1 MNYTLNIKKNNKN
14 SLCILLNGKKYEVN
28 SQWLYEHSD
37 NAEIRDPY
45 TKQLLIEAAE
55 INPSLK
61 IIDAQIEKEI
71 LAITFSDNSQ
81 HNYKINYIY
90 SQLKKAPV
98 SDNKYLWNKK
108 NLKVP
113 KFNFKNIN
121 NKMLFDIM
129 TSVDKLGFCLVRN
142 IPKKKNGLNELMKL
156 IGPVKKTNWG
166 GIADVKNINKAYDL
180 TMTTRGLEN
189 HTDNPY
195 RSEDFKNY
203 PRTIHNDLNLLR
215 NEDVDIV
222 FLPIENEIL
231 KYKTFYKCPN
241 FKIEN
246 ILCGKSRPNYFPGVK
261 NIVIKLFDIVQADN
275 SFFGEKDYQQLVVIK
290 KLRDELNF
298 GTKIIPIKTV
308 RNKNGLP
315 LSSRNKYL
323 EINEIEIANKINK
336 ICKYLIPKVKNKL
349 NTTKILAHAKRELR
363 MNGIDK
369 IDYLTILT
377 DTLEKRRSLKS
388 KSRIF
393 IAANVGSTRLIDNF
407 PI

>member
-1 MNYTLNIKKNNKN
+1 MKIIKSIKYLKRIVKE
-14 SLCILLNGKKYEVN
+14 SKRNGSSINFIPTMGALHLGHIKLIQKAKKR
-28 SQWLYEHSD
+28 
-37 NAEIRDPY
+37 NAVRIVS
-45 TKQLLIEAAE
+45 IF
-55 INPSLK
+55 INPS
-61 IIDAQIEKEI
+61 Q
-71 LAITFSDNSQ
+71 F
-81 HNYKINYIY
+81 
-90 SQLKKAPV
+90 
-98 SDNKYLWNKK
+98 
-108 NLKVP
+108 
-113 KFNFKNIN
+113 
-121 NKMLFDIM
+121 
-129 TSVDKLGFCLVRN
+129 
-142 IPKKKNGLNELMKL
+142 
-156 IGPVKKTNWG
+156 GP
-166 GIADVKNINKAYDL
+166 
-180 TMTTRGLEN
+180 R
-189 HTDNPY
+189 
-195 RSEDFKNY
+195 EDFKNY

-290 KLRDELNF
+290 KMRDELNF

-377 DTLEKRRSLKS
+377 DTLEKRKSLKS

>member
-1 MNYTLNIKKNNKN
+1 MGALHLGHIKLIQKA
-14 SLCILLNGKKYEVN
+14 KKR
-28 SQWLYEHSD
+28 
-37 NAEIRDPY
+37 NAVRIVS
-45 TKQLLIEAAE
+45 IF
-55 INPSLK
+55 INPS
-61 IIDAQIEKEI
+61 Q
-71 LAITFSDNSQ
+71 F
-81 HNYKINYIY
+81 
-90 SQLKKAPV
+90 
-98 SDNKYLWNKK
+98 
-108 NLKVP
+108 
-113 KFNFKNIN
+113 
-121 NKMLFDIM
+121 
-129 TSVDKLGFCLVRN
+129 
-142 IPKKKNGLNELMKL
+142 
-156 IGPVKKTNWG
+156 GP
-166 GIADVKNINKAYDL
+166 
-180 TMTTRGLEN
+180 
-189 HTDNPY
+189 
-195 RSEDFKNY
+195 SEDFKNY
-203 PRTIHNDLNLLR
+203 PRTTHNDLNLLR

>member
-1 MNYTLNIKKNNKN
+1 MKIIKSIKYLKRIVKE
-14 SLCILLNGKKYEVN
+14 SKRNGSSINFIPTMGALHLGHIKLIQKAKKR
-28 SQWLYEHSD
+28 
-37 NAEIRDPY
+37 NAVRIVS
-45 TKQLLIEAAE
+45 IF
-55 INPSLK
+55 INPS
-61 IIDAQIEKEI
+61 Q
-71 LAITFSDNSQ
+71 F
-81 HNYKINYIY
+81 
-90 SQLKKAPV
+90 
-98 SDNKYLWNKK
+98 
-108 NLKVP
+108 
-113 KFNFKNIN
+113 
-121 NKMLFDIM
+121 
-129 TSVDKLGFCLVRN
+129 
-142 IPKKKNGLNELMKL
+142 
-156 IGPVKKTNWG
+156 GP
-166 GIADVKNINKAYDL
+166 
-180 TMTTRGLEN
+180 
-189 HTDNPY
+189 
-195 RSEDFKNY
+195 SEDFKNY

-290 KLRDELNF
+290 KMRDELNF

-377 DTLEKRRSLKS
+377 DTLEKRRSLKL

>member
-1 MNYTLNIKKNNKN
+1 MKIIKSIKYLKRIVKE
-14 SLCILLNGKKYEVN
+14 SKRNGSSINFIPTMGALHLGHIKLIQKAKKR
-28 SQWLYEHSD
+28 
-37 NAEIRDPY
+37 NAVRIVS
-45 TKQLLIEAAE
+45 IF
-55 INPSLK
+55 INPS
-61 IIDAQIEKEI
+61 Q
-71 LAITFSDNSQ
+71 F
-81 HNYKINYIY
+81 
-90 SQLKKAPV
+90 
-98 SDNKYLWNKK
+98 
-108 NLKVP
+108 
-113 KFNFKNIN
+113 
-121 NKMLFDIM
+121 
-129 TSVDKLGFCLVRN
+129 
-142 IPKKKNGLNELMKL
+142 
-156 IGPVKKTNWG
+156 GP
-166 GIADVKNINKAYDL
+166 
-180 TMTTRGLEN
+180 
-189 HTDNPY
+189 
-195 RSEDFKNY
+195 SEDFKNY

-290 KLRDELNF
+290 KMRDELNF
-298 GTKIIPIKTV
+298 GTNIIPIKTV

-377 DTLEKRRSLKS
+377 DNLEKRKSLKS

>member
-1 MNYTLNIKKNNKN
+1 MKIIKSIKYLKRIVKE
-14 SLCILLNGKKYEVN
+14 SKRNGSSINFIPTMGALHLGHIKLIQKAKKR
-28 SQWLYEHSD
+28 
-37 NAEIRDPY
+37 NAVRIVS
-45 TKQLLIEAAE
+45 IF
-55 INPSLK
+55 INPS
-61 IIDAQIEKEI
+61 Q
-71 LAITFSDNSQ
+71 F
-81 HNYKINYIY
+81 
-90 SQLKKAPV
+90 
-98 SDNKYLWNKK
+98 
-108 NLKVP
+108 
-113 KFNFKNIN
+113 
-121 NKMLFDIM
+121 
-129 TSVDKLGFCLVRN
+129 
-142 IPKKKNGLNELMKL
+142 
-156 IGPVKKTNWG
+156 GP
-166 GIADVKNINKAYDL
+166 
-180 TMTTRGLEN
+180 
-189 HTDNPY
+189 
-195 RSEDFKNY
+195 SEDFKNY

-290 KLRDELNF
+290 KLRNELNF

>member
-1 MNYTLNIKKNNKN
+1 MKIIKSINYLKRIVKESKRNGSSINFIPTMGALHLGHIKLIQKA
-14 SLCILLNGKKYEVN
+14 KKR
-28 SQWLYEHSD
+28 
-37 NAEIRDPY
+37 NAVRIVS
-45 TKQLLIEAAE
+45 IF
-55 INPSLK
+55 INPS
-61 IIDAQIEKEI
+61 Q
-71 LAITFSDNSQ
+71 F
-81 HNYKINYIY
+81 
-90 SQLKKAPV
+90 
-98 SDNKYLWNKK
+98 
-108 NLKVP
+108 
-113 KFNFKNIN
+113 
-121 NKMLFDIM
+121 
-129 TSVDKLGFCLVRN
+129 
-142 IPKKKNGLNELMKL
+142 
-156 IGPVKKTNWG
+156 GP
-166 GIADVKNINKAYDL
+166 
-180 TMTTRGLEN
+180 
-189 HTDNPY
+189 
-195 RSEDFKNY
+195 SEDFKNY
-203 PRTIHNDLNLLR
+203 PRTINNDLNLLR

-290 KLRDELNF
+290 KMRDELNF

-377 DTLEKRRSLKS
+377 DTLEKRKSLKS

>member
-1 MNYTLNIKKNNKN
+1 MKIVKSIKYLKRIVKE
-14 SLCILLNGKKYEVN
+14 SKRNGSSINFIPTMGALHLGHIKLIQKAKKR
-28 SQWLYEHSD
+28 
-37 NAEIRDPY
+37 NAVRIVS
-45 TKQLLIEAAE
+45 IF
-55 INPSLK
+55 INPS
-61 IIDAQIEKEI
+61 Q
-71 LAITFSDNSQ
+71 F
-81 HNYKINYIY
+81 
-90 SQLKKAPV
+90 
-98 SDNKYLWNKK
+98 
-108 NLKVP
+108 
-113 KFNFKNIN
+113 
-121 NKMLFDIM
+121 
-129 TSVDKLGFCLVRN
+129 
-142 IPKKKNGLNELMKL
+142 
-156 IGPVKKTNWG
+156 GP
-166 GIADVKNINKAYDL
+166 
-180 TMTTRGLEN
+180 
-189 HTDNPY
+189 
-195 RSEDFKNY
+195 SEDFKNY
-203 PRTIHNDLNLLR
+203 PRTIHNDLNLLK

-290 KLRDELNF
+290 KMRDELNF

>member
-1 MNYTLNIKKNNKN
+1 MKIIKSIKYLKRIVKE
-14 SLCILLNGKKYEVN
+14 SKRNGSSINFIPTMGALHLGHIKLIQKAKKR
-28 SQWLYEHSD
+28 
-37 NAEIRDPY
+37 NAVRIVS
-45 TKQLLIEAAE
+45 IF
-55 INPSLK
+55 INPS
-61 IIDAQIEKEI
+61 Q
-71 LAITFSDNSQ
+71 F
-81 HNYKINYIY
+81 
-90 SQLKKAPV
+90 
-98 SDNKYLWNKK
+98 
-108 NLKVP
+108 
-113 KFNFKNIN
+113 
-121 NKMLFDIM
+121 
-129 TSVDKLGFCLVRN
+129 
-142 IPKKKNGLNELMKL
+142 
-156 IGPVKKTNWG
+156 GP
-166 GIADVKNINKAYDL
+166 
-180 TMTTRGLEN
+180 
-189 HTDNPY
+189 
-195 RSEDFKNY
+195 SEDFKNY

-290 KLRDELNF
+290 KMRDELSF

-377 DTLEKRRSLKS
+377 DTLEKRKSIKS

>member
-1 MNYTLNIKKNNKN
+1 MKIIKSIKYLKRIVKE
-14 SLCILLNGKKYEVN
+14 SKRNGSSINFIPTMGALHLGHIKLIQKAKKR
-28 SQWLYEHSD
+28 
-37 NAEIRDPY
+37 NAVRIVS
-45 TKQLLIEAAE
+45 IF
-55 INPSLK
+55 INPS
-61 IIDAQIEKEI
+61 Q
-71 LAITFSDNSQ
+71 F
-81 HNYKINYIY
+81 
-90 SQLKKAPV
+90 
-98 SDNKYLWNKK
+98 
-108 NLKVP
+108 
-113 KFNFKNIN
+113 
-121 NKMLFDIM
+121 
-129 TSVDKLGFCLVRN
+129 
-142 IPKKKNGLNELMKL
+142 
-156 IGPVKKTNWG
+156 GP
-166 GIADVKNINKAYDL
+166 
-180 TMTTRGLEN
+180 
-189 HTDNPY
+189 
-195 RSEDFKNY
+195 SEDFKNY

-246 ILCGKSRPNYFPGVK
+246 ILCGKSRPDYFPGVK

-363 MNGIDK
+363 MNGIGK

-377 DTLEKRRSLKS
+377 DTLEKRKSLKS

>member
-1 MNYTLNIKKNNKN
+1 MKIIKSIKYLKRIVKE
-14 SLCILLNGKKYEVN
+14 SKRNGSSINFIPTMGALHLGHIKLIQKAKKR
-28 SQWLYEHSD
+28 
-37 NAEIRDPY
+37 NAVRIVS
-45 TKQLLIEAAE
+45 IF
-55 INPSLK
+55 INPS
-61 IIDAQIEKEI
+61 Q
-71 LAITFSDNSQ
+71 F
-81 HNYKINYIY
+81 
-90 SQLKKAPV
+90 
-98 SDNKYLWNKK
+98 
-108 NLKVP
+108 
-113 KFNFKNIN
+113 
-121 NKMLFDIM
+121 
-129 TSVDKLGFCLVRN
+129 
-142 IPKKKNGLNELMKL
+142 
-156 IGPVKKTNWG
+156 GP
-166 GIADVKNINKAYDL
+166 
-180 TMTTRGLEN
+180 
-189 HTDNPY
+189 
-195 RSEDFKNY
+195 SEDFKNY
-203 PRTIHNDLNLLR
+203 PRTINNDLNLLR

-231 KYKTFYKCPN
+231 KYKTFYKCPK

-290 KLRDELNF
+290 KMRDELNF

>member
-1 MNYTLNIKKNNKN
+1 MKIIKSIKYLKRIVKE
-14 SLCILLNGKKYEVN
+14 SKRNGSSINFIPTMGALHLGHIKLIQKAKKR
-28 SQWLYEHSD
+28 
-37 NAEIRDPY
+37 NAVRIVS
-45 TKQLLIEAAE
+45 IF
-55 INPSLK
+55 INPS
-61 IIDAQIEKEI
+61 Q
-71 LAITFSDNSQ
+71 F
-81 HNYKINYIY
+81 
-90 SQLKKAPV
+90 
-98 SDNKYLWNKK
+98 
-108 NLKVP
+108 
-113 KFNFKNIN
+113 
-121 NKMLFDIM
+121 
-129 TSVDKLGFCLVRN
+129 
-142 IPKKKNGLNELMKL
+142 
-156 IGPVKKTNWG
+156 GP
-166 GIADVKNINKAYDL
+166 
-180 TMTTRGLEN
+180 
-189 HTDNPY
+189 
-195 RSEDFKNY
+195 SEDFKNY

-231 KYKTFYKCPN
+231 KYKTYYKCPN
-241 FKIEN
+241 FKIEK

-290 KLRDELNF
+290 KMRDELNF
-298 GTKIIPIKTV
+298 GTNIIPIKTV

-377 DTLEKRRSLKS
+377 DTLEKRKSLKS

>member
-1 MNYTLNIKKNNKN
+1 MKIIKSIKYLKRIVKESKRNGSSINFIPTMGALHLGHIKLIQKAKKKNAVRIV
-14 SLCILLNGKKYEVN
+14 SIF
-28 SQWLYEHSD
+28 
-37 NAEIRDPY
+37 
-45 TKQLLIEAAE
+45 
-55 INPSLK
+55 INPS
-61 IIDAQIEKEI
+61 Q
-71 LAITFSDNSQ
+71 F
-81 HNYKINYIY
+81 
-90 SQLKKAPV
+90 
-98 SDNKYLWNKK
+98 
-108 NLKVP
+108 
-113 KFNFKNIN
+113 
-121 NKMLFDIM
+121 
-129 TSVDKLGFCLVRN
+129 
-142 IPKKKNGLNELMKL
+142 
-156 IGPVKKTNWG
+156 GP
-166 GIADVKNINKAYDL
+166 
-180 TMTTRGLEN
+180 
-189 HTDNPY
+189 
-195 RSEDFKNY
+195 SEDFKNY

-290 KLRDELNF
+290 KMRDELNF

-377 DTLEKRRSLKS
+377 DTLEKRKSLKS

>member
-1 MNYTLNIKKNNKN
+1 MKIIKSIKYLKRIVKE
-14 SLCILLNGKKYEVN
+14 SKRNGSSINFIPTMGALHLGHIKLIQKAKKR
-28 SQWLYEHSD
+28 
-37 NAEIRDPY
+37 NAVRIVS
-45 TKQLLIEAAE
+45 IF
-55 INPSLK
+55 INPS
-61 IIDAQIEKEI
+61 Q
-71 LAITFSDNSQ
+71 F
-81 HNYKINYIY
+81 
-90 SQLKKAPV
+90 
-98 SDNKYLWNKK
+98 
-108 NLKVP
+108 
-113 KFNFKNIN
+113 
-121 NKMLFDIM
+121 
-129 TSVDKLGFCLVRN
+129 
-142 IPKKKNGLNELMKL
+142 
-156 IGPVKKTNWG
+156 GP
-166 GIADVKNINKAYDL
+166 
-180 TMTTRGLEN
+180 
-189 HTDNPY
+189 
-195 RSEDFKNY
+195 SEDFKNY

-290 KLRDELNF
+290 KMRDELNF

-349 NTTKILAHAKRELR
+349 NTTKILAHAKRELL

>member
-1 MNYTLNIKKNNKN
+1 MKIIKSIKYLKRIVKE
-14 SLCILLNGKKYEVN
+14 SKRNGSSINFIPTMGALHLGHIKLIQKAKKR
-28 SQWLYEHSD
+28 
-37 NAEIRDPY
+37 NAVRIVS
-45 TKQLLIEAAE
+45 IF
-55 INPSLK
+55 INPS
-61 IIDAQIEKEI
+61 Q
-71 LAITFSDNSQ
+71 F
-81 HNYKINYIY
+81 
-90 SQLKKAPV
+90 
-98 SDNKYLWNKK
+98 
-108 NLKVP
+108 
-113 KFNFKNIN
+113 
-121 NKMLFDIM
+121 
-129 TSVDKLGFCLVRN
+129 
-142 IPKKKNGLNELMKL
+142 
-156 IGPVKKTNWG
+156 GP
-166 GIADVKNINKAYDL
+166 
-180 TMTTRGLEN
+180 
-189 HTDNPY
+189 
-195 RSEDFKNY
+195 SEDFKNY

-231 KYKTFYKCPN
+231 KYKTYYKCPN
-241 FKIEN
+241 FKIEK

-377 DTLEKRRSLKS
+377 DNLEKRKSLKS

>member
-1 MNYTLNIKKNNKN
+1 MKIIKSIKYLKRIVKE
-14 SLCILLNGKKYEVN
+14 SKRNGSSINFIPTMGALHLGHIKLIQKAKKR
-28 SQWLYEHSD
+28 
-37 NAEIRDPY
+37 NAVRIVS
-45 TKQLLIEAAE
+45 IF
-55 INPSLK
+55 INPS
-61 IIDAQIEKEI
+61 Q
-71 LAITFSDNSQ
+71 F
-81 HNYKINYIY
+81 
-90 SQLKKAPV
+90 
-98 SDNKYLWNKK
+98 
-108 NLKVP
+108 
-113 KFNFKNIN
+113 
-121 NKMLFDIM
+121 
-129 TSVDKLGFCLVRN
+129 
-142 IPKKKNGLNELMKL
+142 
-156 IGPVKKTNWG
+156 GP
-166 GIADVKNINKAYDL
+166 
-180 TMTTRGLEN
+180 
-189 HTDNPY
+189 
-195 RSEDFKNY
+195 SEDFKNY

-349 NTTKILAHAKRELR
+349 NTKKILAHAKRELR

>member
-1 MNYTLNIKKNNKN
+1 MKIIKSIKYLRRIVKE
-14 SLCILLNGKKYEVN
+14 SKRNGSSINFIPTMGALHLGHIKLIQKAKKR
-28 SQWLYEHSD
+28 
-37 NAEIRDPY
+37 NAVRIVS
-45 TKQLLIEAAE
+45 IF
-55 INPSLK
+55 INPS
-61 IIDAQIEKEI
+61 Q
-71 LAITFSDNSQ
+71 F
-81 HNYKINYIY
+81 
-90 SQLKKAPV
+90 
-98 SDNKYLWNKK
+98 
-108 NLKVP
+108 
-113 KFNFKNIN
+113 
-121 NKMLFDIM
+121 
-129 TSVDKLGFCLVRN
+129 
-142 IPKKKNGLNELMKL
+142 
-156 IGPVKKTNWG
+156 GP
-166 GIADVKNINKAYDL
+166 
-180 TMTTRGLEN
+180 
-189 HTDNPY
+189 
-195 RSEDFKNY
+195 SEDFKNY

-290 KLRDELNF
+290 KMRDELNF

-336 ICKYLIPKVKNKL
+336 ICTYLIPKVKNKL

-363 MNGIDK
+363 MNGIGK

-377 DTLEKRRSLKS
+377 DTLEKRKSLKS

>member
-1 MNYTLNIKKNNKN
+1 MKIIKSIKYLKRIVKE
-14 SLCILLNGKKYEVN
+14 SKRNGSSINFIPTMGALHLGHIKLIQKAKKR
-28 SQWLYEHSD
+28 
-37 NAEIRDPY
+37 NADRIVS
-45 TKQLLIEAAE
+45 IF
-55 INPSLK
+55 INPS
-61 IIDAQIEKEI
+61 Q
-71 LAITFSDNSQ
+71 FS
-81 HNYKINYIY
+81 
-90 SQLKKAPV
+90 P
-98 SDNKYLWNKK
+98 
-108 NLKVP
+108 
-113 KFNFKNIN
+113 
-121 NKMLFDIM
+121 
-129 TSVDKLGFCLVRN
+129 
-142 IPKKKNGLNELMKL
+142 
-156 IGPVKKTNWG
+156 
-166 GIADVKNINKAYDL
+166 
-180 TMTTRGLEN
+180 
-189 HTDNPY
+189 
-195 RSEDFKNY
+195 SEDLKNY
-203 PRTIHNDLNLLR
+203 PRTINNDLHLLR

-290 KLRDELNF
+290 KMRDELNF

>member
-1 MNYTLNIKKNNKN
+1 MKIIKSIKYLKRIVKE
-14 SLCILLNGKKYEVN
+14 SKRNGSSINFIPTMGALHLGHIKLIQKAKKR
-28 SQWLYEHSD
+28 
-37 NAEIRDPY
+37 NAVRIVS
-45 TKQLLIEAAE
+45 IF
-55 INPSLK
+55 INPS
-61 IIDAQIEKEI
+61 Q
-71 LAITFSDNSQ
+71 F
-81 HNYKINYIY
+81 
-90 SQLKKAPV
+90 
-98 SDNKYLWNKK
+98 
-108 NLKVP
+108 
-113 KFNFKNIN
+113 
-121 NKMLFDIM
+121 
-129 TSVDKLGFCLVRN
+129 
-142 IPKKKNGLNELMKL
+142 
-156 IGPVKKTNWG
+156 GP
-166 GIADVKNINKAYDL
+166 
-180 TMTTRGLEN
+180 
-189 HTDNPY
+189 
-195 RSEDFKNY
+195 SEDFKNY

-290 KLRDELNF
+290 KMRDELNF

-323 EINEIEIANKINK
+323 EINEIKIANKINK

-363 MNGIDK
+363 MNGIGK

-377 DTLEKRRSLKS
+377 DTLEKRKSLKS

>member
-1 MNYTLNIKKNNKN
+1 MKIIKSIKYLKRRVKE
-14 SLCILLNGKKYEVN
+14 SKRNGSSINFIPTMGALHLGHIKLIQKAKKR
-28 SQWLYEHSD
+28 
-37 NAEIRDPY
+37 NAVRIVS
-45 TKQLLIEAAE
+45 IF
-55 INPSLK
+55 INPS
-61 IIDAQIEKEI
+61 Q
-71 LAITFSDNSQ
+71 F
-81 HNYKINYIY
+81 
-90 SQLKKAPV
+90 
-98 SDNKYLWNKK
+98 
-108 NLKVP
+108 
-113 KFNFKNIN
+113 
-121 NKMLFDIM
+121 
-129 TSVDKLGFCLVRN
+129 
-142 IPKKKNGLNELMKL
+142 
-156 IGPVKKTNWG
+156 GP
-166 GIADVKNINKAYDL
+166 
-180 TMTTRGLEN
+180 
-189 HTDNPY
+189 
-195 RSEDFKNY
+195 SEDFKNY

-290 KLRDELNF
+290 KMRDELNF

-377 DTLEKRRSLKS
+377 DTLEKRKSLKS

>member
-1 MNYTLNIKKNNKN
+1 MKIIKSIKYLKRIVKE
-14 SLCILLNGKKYEVN
+14 SKRNGSSINFIPTMGALHLGHIKLIQKAKKR
-28 SQWLYEHSD
+28 
-37 NAEIRDPY
+37 NAVRIVS
-45 TKQLLIEAAE
+45 IF
-55 INPSLK
+55 INPS
-61 IIDAQIEKEI
+61 Q
-71 LAITFSDNSQ
+71 F
-81 HNYKINYIY
+81 
-90 SQLKKAPV
+90 
-98 SDNKYLWNKK
+98 
-108 NLKVP
+108 
-113 KFNFKNIN
+113 
-121 NKMLFDIM
+121 
-129 TSVDKLGFCLVRN
+129 
-142 IPKKKNGLNELMKL
+142 
-156 IGPVKKTNWG
+156 GP
-166 GIADVKNINKAYDL
+166 
-180 TMTTRGLEN
+180 
-189 HTDNPY
+189 
-195 RSEDFKNY
+195 SEDFKNY

-290 KLRDELNF
+290 KMSDELNF

-377 DTLEKRRSLKS
+377 DTLEKRKSLKS

>member
-1 MNYTLNIKKNNKN
+1 MKIIKSIKYLKRIVKE
-14 SLCILLNGKKYEVN
+14 SKRNGSSINFIPTMGALHLGHIKLIQKAKKR
-28 SQWLYEHSD
+28 
-37 NAEIRDPY
+37 NAVRIVS
-45 TKQLLIEAAE
+45 IF
-55 INPSLK
+55 INPS
-61 IIDAQIEKEI
+61 Q
-71 LAITFSDNSQ
+71 F
-81 HNYKINYIY
+81 
-90 SQLKKAPV
+90 
-98 SDNKYLWNKK
+98 
-108 NLKVP
+108 
-113 KFNFKNIN
+113 
-121 NKMLFDIM
+121 
-129 TSVDKLGFCLVRN
+129 
-142 IPKKKNGLNELMKL
+142 
-156 IGPVKKTNWG
+156 GP
-166 GIADVKNINKAYDL
+166 
-180 TMTTRGLEN
+180 
-189 HTDNPY
+189 
-195 RSEDFKNY
+195 SEDFKNY

-231 KYKTFYKCPN
+231 RYKTFYKCPN

-290 KLRDELNF
+290 KMRDELNF
-298 GTKIIPIKTV
+298 GTNIIPIKTV

-323 EINEIEIANKINK
+323 EINEIEKANKINK

>member
-1 MNYTLNIKKNNKN
+1 MKIIKSIKYLKRIVKE
-14 SLCILLNGKKYEVN
+14 SRRNGSSINFIPTMGALHLGHIKLIQKAKKR
-28 SQWLYEHSD
+28 
-37 NAEIRDPY
+37 NAVRIVS
-45 TKQLLIEAAE
+45 IF
-55 INPSLK
+55 INPS
-61 IIDAQIEKEI
+61 Q
-71 LAITFSDNSQ
+71 F
-81 HNYKINYIY
+81 
-90 SQLKKAPV
+90 
-98 SDNKYLWNKK
+98 
-108 NLKVP
+108 
-113 KFNFKNIN
+113 
-121 NKMLFDIM
+121 
-129 TSVDKLGFCLVRN
+129 
-142 IPKKKNGLNELMKL
+142 
-156 IGPVKKTNWG
+156 GP
-166 GIADVKNINKAYDL
+166 
-180 TMTTRGLEN
+180 
-189 HTDNPY
+189 
-195 RSEDFKNY
+195 SEDFKNY

>member
-1 MNYTLNIKKNNKN
+1 MKIIKSIKYLKRIVKE
-14 SLCILLNGKKYEVN
+14 SKRNGLSINFIPTMGALHLGHIKLIQKAKKR
-28 SQWLYEHSD
+28 
-37 NAEIRDPY
+37 NAVRIVS
-45 TKQLLIEAAE
+45 IF
-55 INPSLK
+55 INPS
-61 IIDAQIEKEI
+61 Q
-71 LAITFSDNSQ
+71 F
-81 HNYKINYIY
+81 
-90 SQLKKAPV
+90 
-98 SDNKYLWNKK
+98 
-108 NLKVP
+108 
-113 KFNFKNIN
+113 
-121 NKMLFDIM
+121 
-129 TSVDKLGFCLVRN
+129 
-142 IPKKKNGLNELMKL
+142 
-156 IGPVKKTNWG
+156 GP
-166 GIADVKNINKAYDL
+166 
-180 TMTTRGLEN
+180 
-189 HTDNPY
+189 
-195 RSEDFKNY
+195 SEDFKNY

-290 KLRDELNF
+290 KMRDELNF

-323 EINEIEIANKINK
+323 EINEIKIANKINK

-377 DTLEKRRSLKS
+377 DNLEKRKSLKS

>member
-1 MNYTLNIKKNNKN
+1 MKIIKSIEYLKRIIAESKRNGLIINFIPTMGALHLGHMKLIQKAKKKN
-14 SLCILLNGKKYEVN
+14 S
-28 SQWLYEHSD
+28 
-37 NAEIRDPY
+37 IR
-45 TKQLLIEAAE
+45 IVSIF
-55 INPSLK
+55 INPS
-61 IIDAQIEKEI
+61 Q
-71 LAITFSDNSQ
+71 F
-81 HNYKINYIY
+81 
-90 SQLKKAPV
+90 
-98 SDNKYLWNKK
+98 
-108 NLKVP
+108 
-113 KFNFKNIN
+113 
-121 NKMLFDIM
+121 
-129 TSVDKLGFCLVRN
+129 
-142 IPKKKNGLNELMKL
+142 
-156 IGPVKKTNWG
+156 GPN
-166 GIADVKNINKAYDL
+166 
-180 TMTTRGLEN
+180 
-189 HTDNPY
+189 
-195 RSEDFKNY
+195 EDFKNY
-203 PRTIHNDLNLLR
+203 PRTIRNDLNLLR

-231 KYKTFYKCPN
+231 RYKTYYKCPN
-241 FKIEN
+241 FKIEK

-290 KLRDELNF
+290 KMRDELNF
-298 GTKIIPIKTV
+298 GTNIIPIKTV

-377 DTLEKRRSLKS
+377 DNLEKRKSLKS

>member
-1 MNYTLNIKKNNKN
+1 MGALHLGHIKLIQKA
-14 SLCILLNGKKYEVN
+14 KKR
-28 SQWLYEHSD
+28 
-37 NAEIRDPY
+37 NAVRIVS
-45 TKQLLIEAAE
+45 IF
-55 INPSLK
+55 INPS
-61 IIDAQIEKEI
+61 Q
-71 LAITFSDNSQ
+71 F
-81 HNYKINYIY
+81 
-90 SQLKKAPV
+90 
-98 SDNKYLWNKK
+98 
-108 NLKVP
+108 
-113 KFNFKNIN
+113 
-121 NKMLFDIM
+121 
-129 TSVDKLGFCLVRN
+129 
-142 IPKKKNGLNELMKL
+142 
-156 IGPVKKTNWG
+156 GP
-166 GIADVKNINKAYDL
+166 
-180 TMTTRGLEN
+180 R
-189 HTDNPY
+189 
-195 RSEDFKNY
+195 EDFKNY

-215 NEDVDIV
+215 NENVDIV

-290 KLRDELNF
+290 KMRDELKF

-363 MNGIDK
+363 MNGIGK

-377 DTLEKRRSLKS
+377 DTLEKRKSLKS

>member
-1 MNYTLNIKKNNKN
+1 MKIIKSIKYLKRIVKE
-14 SLCILLNGKKYEVN
+14 SKENGSSINFIPTMGALHLGHIKLIQKAKKR
-28 SQWLYEHSD
+28 
-37 NAEIRDPY
+37 NAVRIVS
-45 TKQLLIEAAE
+45 IF
-55 INPSLK
+55 INPS
-61 IIDAQIEKEI
+61 Q
-71 LAITFSDNSQ
+71 F
-81 HNYKINYIY
+81 
-90 SQLKKAPV
+90 
-98 SDNKYLWNKK
+98 
-108 NLKVP
+108 
-113 KFNFKNIN
+113 
-121 NKMLFDIM
+121 
-129 TSVDKLGFCLVRN
+129 
-142 IPKKKNGLNELMKL
+142 
-156 IGPVKKTNWG
+156 GP
-166 GIADVKNINKAYDL
+166 
-180 TMTTRGLEN
+180 
-189 HTDNPY
+189 
-195 RSEDFKNY
+195 SEDFKNY

-231 KYKTFYKCPN
+231 KYKTFYKCPK

-290 KLRDELNF
+290 KMRDELNF

-377 DTLEKRRSLKS
+377 DTLEKRKSLKS

>member
-1 MNYTLNIKKNNKN
+1 MKIIKSIKYLKRIVKE
-14 SLCILLNGKKYEVN
+14 SKRNGSSINFIPTMGALHLGHIKLIQKAKKR
-28 SQWLYEHSD
+28 
-37 NAEIRDPY
+37 NAVRIVS
-45 TKQLLIEAAE
+45 IF
-55 INPSLK
+55 INPS
-61 IIDAQIEKEI
+61 Q
-71 LAITFSDNSQ
+71 F
-81 HNYKINYIY
+81 
-90 SQLKKAPV
+90 
-98 SDNKYLWNKK
+98 
-108 NLKVP
+108 
-113 KFNFKNIN
+113 
-121 NKMLFDIM
+121 
-129 TSVDKLGFCLVRN
+129 
-142 IPKKKNGLNELMKL
+142 
-156 IGPVKKTNWG
+156 GP
-166 GIADVKNINKAYDL
+166 
-180 TMTTRGLEN
+180 
-189 HTDNPY
+189 
-195 RSEDFKNY
+195 SEDFKNY

-349 NTTKILAHAKRELR
+349 NTTKILANAKRELR

>member
-1 MNYTLNIKKNNKN
+1 MKIIKSIKYLKRIVKESKRNGSSINFIPTMGALHLGHIKLIQKAKKKNAVRIV
-14 SLCILLNGKKYEVN
+14 SIF
-28 SQWLYEHSD
+28 
-37 NAEIRDPY
+37 
-45 TKQLLIEAAE
+45 
-55 INPSLK
+55 INPS
-61 IIDAQIEKEI
+61 Q
-71 LAITFSDNSQ
+71 F
-81 HNYKINYIY
+81 
-90 SQLKKAPV
+90 
-98 SDNKYLWNKK
+98 
-108 NLKVP
+108 
-113 KFNFKNIN
+113 
-121 NKMLFDIM
+121 
-129 TSVDKLGFCLVRN
+129 
-142 IPKKKNGLNELMKL
+142 
-156 IGPVKKTNWG
+156 GP
-166 GIADVKNINKAYDL
+166 
-180 TMTTRGLEN
+180 
-189 HTDNPY
+189 
-195 RSEDFKNY
+195 SEDFKNY

>member
-1 MNYTLNIKKNNKN
+1 MKIIKSIKYLKRIVKE
-14 SLCILLNGKKYEVN
+14 SKRNGSSINFIPTMGALHLGHIKLIQKAKKR
-28 SQWLYEHSD
+28 
-37 NAEIRDPY
+37 NAVRIVS
-45 TKQLLIEAAE
+45 IF
-55 INPSLK
+55 INPS
-61 IIDAQIEKEI
+61 Q
-71 LAITFSDNSQ
+71 F
-81 HNYKINYIY
+81 
-90 SQLKKAPV
+90 
-98 SDNKYLWNKK
+98 
-108 NLKVP
+108 
-113 KFNFKNIN
+113 
-121 NKMLFDIM
+121 
-129 TSVDKLGFCLVRN
+129 
-142 IPKKKNGLNELMKL
+142 
-156 IGPVKKTNWG
+156 GP
-166 GIADVKNINKAYDL
+166 
-180 TMTTRGLEN
+180 
-189 HTDNPY
+189 
-195 RSEDFKNY
+195 SEDFQNY
-203 PRTIHNDLNLLR
+203 PRTINNDLNLLR

-290 KLRDELNF
+290 KMRDELNF

-363 MNGIDK
+363 MNGVDK

-377 DTLEKRRSLKS
+377 DTLEKRKSLKS

>member
-1 MNYTLNIKKNNKN
+1 MKIIKSIKYLKRIVKE
-14 SLCILLNGKKYEVN
+14 SKRNGSSINFIPTMGALHLGHIKLIQKAKKR
-28 SQWLYEHSD
+28 
-37 NAEIRDPY
+37 NAVRIVS
-45 TKQLLIEAAE
+45 IF
-55 INPSLK
+55 INPS
-61 IIDAQIEKEI
+61 Q
-71 LAITFSDNSQ
+71 F
-81 HNYKINYIY
+81 
-90 SQLKKAPV
+90 
-98 SDNKYLWNKK
+98 
-108 NLKVP
+108 
-113 KFNFKNIN
+113 
-121 NKMLFDIM
+121 
-129 TSVDKLGFCLVRN
+129 
-142 IPKKKNGLNELMKL
+142 
-156 IGPVKKTNWG
+156 GP
-166 GIADVKNINKAYDL
+166 
-180 TMTTRGLEN
+180 
-189 HTDNPY
+189 
-195 RSEDFKNY
+195 SEDFKNY

-231 KYKTFYKCPN
+231 KYKIFYKCPN

-315 LSSRNKYL
+315 LSSRNQYL
-323 EINEIEIANKINK
+323 EINEIEKANKINK

-377 DTLEKRRSLKS
+377 DTLEKRKSLKS

>member
-1 MNYTLNIKKNNKN
+1 MKIIKSIKYLKRIIKKSKR
-14 SLCILLNGKKYEVN
+14 NGSSINFIPTMGALHLGHIKLIQKAKKR
-28 SQWLYEHSD
+28 
-37 NAEIRDPY
+37 NAVRIVS
-45 TKQLLIEAAE
+45 IF
-55 INPSLK
+55 INPS
-61 IIDAQIEKEI
+61 Q
-71 LAITFSDNSQ
+71 F
-81 HNYKINYIY
+81 
-90 SQLKKAPV
+90 
-98 SDNKYLWNKK
+98 
-108 NLKVP
+108 
-113 KFNFKNIN
+113 
-121 NKMLFDIM
+121 
-129 TSVDKLGFCLVRN
+129 
-142 IPKKKNGLNELMKL
+142 
-156 IGPVKKTNWG
+156 GP
-166 GIADVKNINKAYDL
+166 
-180 TMTTRGLEN
+180 
-189 HTDNPY
+189 
-195 RSEDFKNY
+195 SEDFKNY

-290 KLRDELNF
+290 KMRDELNF

-377 DTLEKRRSLKS
+377 DTLEKRKSLKS

>member
-1 MNYTLNIKKNNKN
+1 MKIIKSIKYLKRIVKE
-14 SLCILLNGKKYEVN
+14 SKRNGSSINFIPTMGALHLGHIKLIQKAKKR
-28 SQWLYEHSD
+28 
-37 NAEIRDPY
+37 NAVRIVS
-45 TKQLLIEAAE
+45 IF
-55 INPSLK
+55 INPS
-61 IIDAQIEKEI
+61 Q
-71 LAITFSDNSQ
+71 F
-81 HNYKINYIY
+81 
-90 SQLKKAPV
+90 
-98 SDNKYLWNKK
+98 
-108 NLKVP
+108 
-113 KFNFKNIN
+113 
-121 NKMLFDIM
+121 
-129 TSVDKLGFCLVRN
+129 
-142 IPKKKNGLNELMKL
+142 
-156 IGPVKKTNWG
+156 GP
-166 GIADVKNINKAYDL
+166 
-180 TMTTRGLEN
+180 
-189 HTDNPY
+189 
-195 RSEDFKNY
+195 SEDFKNY

-363 MNGIDK
+363 MSGIDK

-377 DTLEKRRSLKS
+377 DNLEKRKSLKS

>member
-1 MNYTLNIKKNNKN
+1 MKIIKSIKYLKRIVKE
-14 SLCILLNGKKYEVN
+14 SKRNGSSINFIPTMGALHLGHIKLIQKAKKR
-28 SQWLYEHSD
+28 
-37 NAEIRDPY
+37 NAIR
-45 TKQLLIEAAE
+45 IVSIF
-55 INPSLK
+55 INPS
-61 IIDAQIEKEI
+61 Q
-71 LAITFSDNSQ
+71 F
-81 HNYKINYIY
+81 
-90 SQLKKAPV
+90 
-98 SDNKYLWNKK
+98 
-108 NLKVP
+108 
-113 KFNFKNIN
+113 
-121 NKMLFDIM
+121 
-129 TSVDKLGFCLVRN
+129 
-142 IPKKKNGLNELMKL
+142 
-156 IGPVKKTNWG
+156 GP
-166 GIADVKNINKAYDL
+166 
-180 TMTTRGLEN
+180 
-189 HTDNPY
+189 
-195 RSEDFKNY
+195 SEDFKNY

-290 KLRDELNF
+290 KMRDELNF

-363 MNGIDK
+363 MNGIGK

-377 DTLEKRRSLKS
+377 DTLEKRKSLKS

>member
-1 MNYTLNIKKNNKN
+1 MKIIKSIKYLKRIVKE
-14 SLCILLNGKKYEVN
+14 SKRNGSSINFIPTMGALHLGHIKLIQKAKKR
-28 SQWLYEHSD
+28 
-37 NAEIRDPY
+37 NAVRIVS
-45 TKQLLIEAAE
+45 IF
-55 INPSLK
+55 INPS
-61 IIDAQIEKEI
+61 Q
-71 LAITFSDNSQ
+71 F
-81 HNYKINYIY
+81 
-90 SQLKKAPV
+90 
-98 SDNKYLWNKK
+98 
-108 NLKVP
+108 
-113 KFNFKNIN
+113 
-121 NKMLFDIM
+121 
-129 TSVDKLGFCLVRN
+129 
-142 IPKKKNGLNELMKL
+142 
-156 IGPVKKTNWG
+156 GP
-166 GIADVKNINKAYDL
+166 
-180 TMTTRGLEN
+180 
-189 HTDNPY
+189 
-195 RSEDFKNY
+195 SEDFKNY

-298 GTKIIPIKTV
+298 STKIIPIKTV

>member
-1 MNYTLNIKKNNKN
+1 MKIIKSIKYLKRIVKE
-14 SLCILLNGKKYEVN
+14 SKRNGSSINFIPTMGALHLGHIKLIQKAKKR
-28 SQWLYEHSD
+28 
-37 NAEIRDPY
+37 NAVRIVS
-45 TKQLLIEAAE
+45 IF
-55 INPSLK
+55 INPS
-61 IIDAQIEKEI
+61 Q
-71 LAITFSDNSQ
+71 F
-81 HNYKINYIY
+81 
-90 SQLKKAPV
+90 
-98 SDNKYLWNKK
+98 
-108 NLKVP
+108 
-113 KFNFKNIN
+113 
-121 NKMLFDIM
+121 
-129 TSVDKLGFCLVRN
+129 
-142 IPKKKNGLNELMKL
+142 
-156 IGPVKKTNWG
+156 GP
-166 GIADVKNINKAYDL
+166 
-180 TMTTRGLEN
+180 
-189 HTDNPY
+189 
-195 RSEDFKNY
+195 SEDFKNY

-215 NEDVDIV
+215 NEDIDIV

-231 KYKTFYKCPN
+231 KYNTYYKCPN
-241 FKIEN
+241 FKIEK

-377 DTLEKRRSLKS
+377 DTLEKRKSLKS

>member
-1 MNYTLNIKKNNKN
+1 MKIIKSIKYLKRIVKE
-14 SLCILLNGKKYEVN
+14 SKRNGSSINFIPTMGALHLGHIKLIQKAKKR
-28 SQWLYEHSD
+28 
-37 NAEIRDPY
+37 NAIR
-45 TKQLLIEAAE
+45 IVSIF
-55 INPSLK
+55 INPS
-61 IIDAQIEKEI
+61 Q
-71 LAITFSDNSQ
+71 F
-81 HNYKINYIY
+81 
-90 SQLKKAPV
+90 
-98 SDNKYLWNKK
+98 
-108 NLKVP
+108 
-113 KFNFKNIN
+113 
-121 NKMLFDIM
+121 
-129 TSVDKLGFCLVRN
+129 
-142 IPKKKNGLNELMKL
+142 
-156 IGPVKKTNWG
+156 GP
-166 GIADVKNINKAYDL
+166 
-180 TMTTRGLEN
+180 
-189 HTDNPY
+189 
-195 RSEDFKNY
+195 SEDFKNY

-290 KLRDELNF
+290 KMRDELNF

-377 DTLEKRRSLKS
+377 DTLEKRKSLKS

>member
-1 MNYTLNIKKNNKN
+1 MKIIKSIKYLKRIVKE
-14 SLCILLNGKKYEVN
+14 SKRNGSSINFIPTMGALHLGHIKLIQKAKKR
-28 SQWLYEHSD
+28 
-37 NAEIRDPY
+37 NAIR
-45 TKQLLIEAAE
+45 IVSIF
-55 INPSLK
+55 INPS
-61 IIDAQIEKEI
+61 Q
-71 LAITFSDNSQ
+71 F
-81 HNYKINYIY
+81 
-90 SQLKKAPV
+90 
-98 SDNKYLWNKK
+98 
-108 NLKVP
+108 
-113 KFNFKNIN
+113 
-121 NKMLFDIM
+121 
-129 TSVDKLGFCLVRN
+129 
-142 IPKKKNGLNELMKL
+142 
-156 IGPVKKTNWG
+156 GP
-166 GIADVKNINKAYDL
+166 
-180 TMTTRGLEN
+180 
-189 HTDNPY
+189 
-195 RSEDFKNY
+195 SEDFKNY

-349 NTTKILAHAKRELR
+349 NTTKILADAKRELR

-377 DTLEKRRSLKS
+377 DTLEKRKSLKS